1 MGRRK
6 IGQGRGGNTKIS
18 QVQLPTLSL
27 LVCHWAGLIA
37 HPGTQLSDLL
47 AEHREGDVL
56 IDKKLLKP
64 FVVHFIIMYGNYMV
78 ALVVHIRWETNLRC
92 TTLHNRRCWAARITQ
107 SHYITTVSPCVYECA
122 YLSMH
127 VCTNVHLCV
136 SVLVHVS
143 VVVCKHM
150 CMAVFVCV
158 WVCLCIWVCMYEC
171 VSVHVWKHAS
181 VHECACMHEVCVWVC
196 LCAYKCFCVWVCLYI
211 WVCNYM
217 CGDNFI
223 RICSKCLNS
232 VNTTERKTRDRT
244 TSNNLTVLSF
254 PFLL

>member
-1 MGRRK
+1 M
-6 IGQGRGGNTKIS
+6 
-18 QVQLPTLSL
+18 
-27 LVCHWAGLIA
+27 CHWAGLIA

-92 TTLHNRRCWAARITQ
+92 TTIHNRRCWAARITQ
-107 SHYITTVSPCVYECA
+107 SHYITTMSPCVYECA
-122 YLSMH
+122 YLSRH

-143 VVVCKHM
+143 VVVCKQM

-158 WVCLCIWVCMYEC
+158 WVCLCIWGCMYEC
-171 VSVHVWKHAS
+171 VSIHMCENMLLYMNVL
-181 VHECACMHEVCVWVC
+181 ACMGCVYK
-196 LCAYKCFCVWVCLYI
+196 CAYKRFCVWVYLYI
-211 WVCNYM
+211 RVCNYTR
-217 CGDNFI
+217 GDNSI
-223 RICSKCLNS
+223 RTCSKCLNS
-232 VNTTERKTRDRT
+232 VNTAERKTRDRT
-244 TSNNLTVLSF
+244 TGNNFTVL
-254 PFLL
+254 